1 MALPKG
7 GLTAVRITEEDLGDY
22 RVREAGWY
30 ALDERERP
38 VLGPFETLGECER
51 AIRDRLKR

>member
-1 MALPKG
+1 MAPKD
-7 GLTAVRITEEDLGDY
+7 LVAVHIPEADIGDY

-38 VLGPFETLGECER
+38 VLGPFENLAECER
-51 AIRDRLKR
+51 AIRDQRKG